1 MKKFLSAVT
10 AAAAAW
16 LMAVNVFAED
26 YVADVS
32 EAVKSSNWG
41 QSYVLYDYDFKADQL
56 SKDSQIIVNYQ
67 LIDFEGEP
75 ETAPIELIVQSWSEE
90 NTEIANDK
98 MGVWAKVAPS
108 EYSETEAVFEYDDI
122 IAAYGTDD
130 LQFVNALNV
139 GDTSICTVIC
149 TGMTI
154 TNVGAKAA
162 EPEKEEQPKGSG
174 INEEFVIEAPVKASG
189 WNESCRLTAS
199 DFDST
204 RIAYETTVVVDY
216 TLDGSASFSPV
227 TMVLE
232 SKNNTTSPKADE
244 EGFVSVKVAPISY
257 DNQSAVFDT
266 KSIVKAYGT
275 GNFSE
280 LYDFSFCASGI
291 DLTVDKVTFT
301 DVNKNGERGLI
312 DPEAEEPEKEP
323 IPIMTVIIVIASI
336 VLVGIIALFIYSK
349 VSSSKAYDVSSG
361 RYIKK

>member
-1 MKKFLSAVT
+1 MKKFLSAAV
-10 AAAAAW
+10 AASAAS

-41 QSYVLYDYDFKADQL
+41 QSYVLFDYDFKADQL
-56 SKDSQIIVNYQ
+56 SENSQVIVNYQ
-67 LIDFEGEP
+67 LIDFEGEL

-90 NTEIANDK
+90 NTEIANDQ

-162 EPEKEEQPKGSG
+162 EPEKEQPKGSG
-174 INEEFVIEAPVKASG
+174 INEEFVIDVPVKASG
-189 WNESCRLTAS
+189 WNESCRLTAY

-216 TLDGSASFSPV
+216 TLDGSASFSPI

-232 SKNNTTSPKADE
+232 SKNNTTSPKADA
-244 EGFVSVKVAPISY
+244 EGNVSVKVAPIAY
-257 DNQSAVFDT
+257 DNESAVFDT

-275 GNFSE
+275 GDFSE
-280 LYDFSFCASGI
+280 LYDFSFCASGL
-291 DLTVDKVTFT
+291 DLTVGKVTFT
-301 DVNKNGERGLI
+301 DVNKNGERGLMN
-312 DPEAEEPEKEP
+312 PEAEEPEKEP
-323 IPIMTVIIVIASI
+323 IPIMTIIIVIASI

-349 VSSSKAYDVSSG
+349 VSSGKAYDVSSG
-361 RYIKK
+361 KYIKK